1 MCGVA
6 GQEISRT
13 LYVHGIPISLD
24 ECIAHATHAQIV
36 TRYERNYDYS

>member
-6 GQEISRT
+6 GQAISRT
-13 LYVHGIPISLD
+13 LYGIPISLD

-36 TRYERNYDYS
+36 TLYERNYDYS